1 MIKFTATTAGQ
12 SALNSATEGSNPVL
26 IDSIVL
32 YNESTSIKTI
42 TEFSGSVVAD
52 DSGIGDYVVIDFDD
66 NSSSAYTIT
75 QIRLKSGE
83 TELATSENVSV
94 VKEANKKLK
103 LRITAQFDDA
113 EKCSFITTHINLP
126 YATTFRDGVVRFAAA
141 TGETQKSSTVYSASV
156 VESVIDSKI
165 SGSPK
170 YVPWNTTAGTP
181 DTGSVNISSL
191 NIVNDYN
198 SPTQTV
204 EIAVTGS
211 AVSGVS
217 SISVDGYVTGTAV
230 ASSPTITSGAITDT
244 SKLVNGSYIA
254 ALYSNAVDTNDTE
267 TDAAKKLVTSHAVRA
282 YVETKLSQIDGNYV
296 HLVGNETINGV
307 KTFSDGVVASSYTGD
322 GVYSTYDAA
331 SWDNSANNAKLPTL
345 GTIRSAINAGD
356 ASVTSAFQLAD
367 QNLQSQIDGINA
379 GQNLADIV
387 DLRSDLATLDAS
399 NLNANDKV
407 QLLHDKSNPDGTI
420 DTSSEG
426 ISTVYTLL
434 SGTPTSGTRDIAAYN
449 KSGFYWHY
457 VGEYG
462 VDAYTKSETSSL
474 FVAKASLDQT
484 IESTSSTTNAPSTK
498 AVYDHVD
505 SAISDL
511 SSVFVKLTSAT
522 SQTIAS
528 PLVIKQSTASTN
540 TLSIPDGQHIT
551 TNNTLTILAD
561 GSSKDVSTE
570 YDTTNGAFT
579 VKLDNVSALDLRK
592 TAGTSTSIPDASGD
606 FVASYRDVSGGTLSD
621 GRLVTVDY
629 LNSFTGDMSA
639 YAKVAASN
647 TFAAGYTNT
656 FNGGVILNGS
666 VTGTSIYSSYSD
678 SSWADTTNN
687 SKLPTLGTVRSAID
701 DAKDDVLDALSTAD
715 AIGSIGLFIY
725 SEVGAEKAYGQTVSG
740 TYLKPVGISLPM
752 SGQISYKSVAPA
764 MTGTWKL
771 LSVAVKRTATEPC
784 LVLAQKISN

>member
-1 MIKFTATTAGQ
+1 MIKFTVTTAGQ
-12 SALNSATEGSNPVL
+12 SALSSATAGTNPVL

-32 YNESTSIKTI
+32 YNTSTTIKTI
-42 TEFSGSVVAD
+42 TEFTGSVIDD
-52 DSGIGDYVVIDFDD
+52 DSGIGDYVVIAFDD
-66 NSSSAYTIT
+66 ISESAYTIT
-75 QIRLKSGE
+75 QIRLKSGD
-83 TELATSENVSV
+83 TELAISENISV
-94 VKEANKKLK
+94 IKEANKHLK
-103 LRITAQFDDA
+103 LRFTAQFDNA
-113 EKCSFITTHINLP
+113 EKCAFLMTHINLP
-126 YATTFRDGVVRFAAA
+126 YATKFRDGVVRFASA
-141 TGETQKSSTVYSASV
+141 TNESQKNSTVYTAQD

-165 SGSPK
+165 SDSPK
-170 YVPWNTTAGTP
+170 YVPWNTESGEP
-181 DTGSVNISSL
+181 VTGSVNIESL
-191 NIVNDYN
+191 NIVNDYD

-204 EIAVTGS
+204 GIEITGAAVG
-211 AVSGVS
+211 GVS
-217 SISVDGYVTGTAV
+217 SIAVDGYVTGTAV
-230 ASSPTITSGAITDT
+230 ASSPTITSGVITDT
-244 SKLVNGSYIA
+244 TKLVNGSYIA
-254 ALYSNAVDTNDTE
+254 ALYSNAVDTSDTE
-267 TDAAKKLVTSHAVRA
+267 TDSAKKLVTSHAVRS

-322 GVYSTYDAA
+322 GVYSTYDAT

-420 DTSSEG
+420 DSSSEG

-434 SGTPTSGTRDIAAYN
+434 AGTPTSGTRDVAAYN
-449 KSGFYWHY
+449 KSGYYWHY

-511 SSVFVKLTSAT
+511 SSVYVKLTSAS

-528 PLVIKQSTASTN
+528 PLVIKQSSSSTN
-540 TLSIPDGQHIT
+540 TLSIPDAQHIT

-570 YDTTNGAFT
+570 YDTTNGAYV
-579 VKLDNVSALDLRK
+579 VKLDNSTALSLTK
-592 TAGTSTSIPDASGD
+592 TAGSSTTIPDVSGD
-606 FVASYRDVSGGTLSD
+606 LIASYRDVTGGTLED

-639 YAKVAASN
+639 YAKLAASN
-647 TFAAGYTNT
+647 TFASGYTNT

-666 VTGTSIYSSYSD
+666 ITGSSIYSSYDATSWDD
-678 SSWADTTNN
+678 STNN
-687 SKLPTLGTVRSAID
+687 AKLPTLSTVRSAIE
-701 DAKDDVLDALSTAD
+701 DAKSDVLDDISNVD
-715 AIGSIGLFIY
+715 SVGSIGLFVY
-725 SEVGAEKAYGQTVSG
+725 SEVGAEKTIGQTVSG
-740 TYLKPVGISLPM
+740 VYLKPVGISLPM
-752 SGQISYKSVAPA
+752 SGQISYKAVAPA

-771 LSVAVKRTATEPC
+771 MSVAVKRTATEPC
-784 LVLAQKISN
+784 LVMAQKISD